1 MAGACNV
8 HWRVKEMPEILEARV
23 KLYEGRSLKFCRSV
37 DEEAVK
43 VARVHEH
50 DPEVRNLRR
59 RVGDFPKLTATHGGV
74 WLGFG

>member
-50 DPEVRNLRR
+50 NLEVRESEAARGSFS
-59 RVGDFPKLTATHGGV
+59 GDN
-74 WLGFG
+74 

>member
-1 MAGACNV
+1 MAGAWNV
-8 HWRVKEMPEILEARV
+8 HWRVEEQPKIQVARG
-23 KLYEGRSLKFCRSV
+23 GRSVV
-37 DEEAVK
+37 DEAVM
-43 VARVHEH
+43 AACVHEH

>member
-1 MAGACNV
+1 M
-8 HWRVKEMPEILEARV
+8 RARV
-23 KLYEGRSLKFCRSV
+23 RSDEGRNLKFCRSV